1 MKGKKNERKV
11 ILILAIALLFMAVG
25 FAAYEATLT
34 YGGGSSGSGN
44 TTTITANK
52 WNIEYDTDSLQVT
65 TGSVQPTT
73 AASLTAT
80 DFTFAVTLAKPGDFY
95 EATWTVTN
103 NGTYNAKMDAITML
117 PALTAAQQNF
127 LTYTVTYDTTD
138 YSASA
143 SGLNHTINAG
153 ATKTIKLRIEF
164 KANTTAANLPENGDT
179 LSIKGSF
186 HYTDVA

>member
-11 ILILAIALLFMAVG
+11 ILILAIALILMAVG
-25 FAAYEATLT
+25 FATYETTLY

-44 TTTITANK
+44 TTSITANK
-52 WNIEYDTDSLQVT
+52 WQIIYVEDSLQET
-65 TGSVQPTT
+65 EGSVTPTT
-73 AASLTAT
+73 AANLTAT

-95 EATWTVTN
+95 EATWTVKN

-117 PALTAAQQNF
+117 PALTAAQQNY
-127 LTYTVTYDTTD
+127 LTYTVTYDGTN
-138 YSASA
+138 YSGSAS
-143 SGLNHTINAG
+143 SLNHTIAANT
-153 ATKTIKLRIEF
+153 TKTIKLRIEF
-164 KANTTAANLPENGDT
+164 KSNTTAANLPENGDS